1 MTNTFN
7 NMEAKGREKEL
18 IESFID
24 YFGVEKILK
33 CIDIDDVMENIDVD
47 DILRNV
53 NDGELIDAMDNASNV
68 LDVLD
73 YDEIVDY
80 LEDRG
85 YVVYKEGEDL
95 SEKSIINRVADI
107 CREIKPRGY
116 IDKEEAKRLICDYL
130 DTWMIRH
137 FN

>member
-1 MTNTFN
+1 
-7 NMEAKGREKEL
+7 METERREKEL

-24 YFGVEKILK
+24 YFGVEKILN
-33 CIDIDDVMENIDVD
+33 CIDIDDVMENIDVN

-53 NDGELIDAMDNASNV
+53 DDSELIDAMDNASKV

-80 LEDRG
+80 LKNEG
-85 YVVYKEGEDL
+85 YVVYEEGADP
-95 SEKSIINRVADI
+95 SESSIICRIADI

-116 IDKEEAKRLICDYL
+116 IDKEEAKRLLCDHL
-130 DTWMIRH
+130 DTWMIRC